1 MRRRRHLLSHLTN
14 DTRGTSAIEF
24 AILAPIFFMVV
35 FSMIGYGI
43 YLSASHAVQQITAD
57 AARTAVAGLDA
68 AERRRLAE
76 DYVKT
81 STNEYAF
88 LDERAFA
95 VAVQDDPSNPA
106 QFTVS
111 ISYDATDL
119 PIWQLYS
126 FAMPDKV
133 IRRFATIRVGGI

>member
-1 MRRRRHLLSHLTN
+1 MRRRQSLLT
-14 DTRGTSAIEF
+14 DRRGAAAIEF
-24 AILAPIFFMVV
+24 AILAPVFFMVV

-43 YLSASHAVQQITAD
+43 YLSVSHAVQQLTAD
-57 AARTAVAGLDA
+57 AARTAIAGLSSV
-68 AERRRLAE
+68 ERKQLAE
-76 DYVKT
+76 KYVKVT
-81 STNEYAF
+81 TPEYAF
-88 LDERAFA
+88 LDGKAMT
-95 VAVQDDPSNPA
+95 VAVQDDPKNPE

-111 ISYDATDL
+111 ISYDASGL